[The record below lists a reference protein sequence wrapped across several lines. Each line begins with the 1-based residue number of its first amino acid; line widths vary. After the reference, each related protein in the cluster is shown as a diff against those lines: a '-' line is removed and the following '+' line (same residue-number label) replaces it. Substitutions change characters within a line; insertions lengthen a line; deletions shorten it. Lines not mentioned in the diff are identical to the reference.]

1 MHLYLGYAARITP
14 AHAGTTS
21 GAAGSIAYLRDHP
34 RSRGDNIT
42 TESDPSENPGSPP
55 LTRGQHDYIFDG
67 EYLLRITPA
76 HAGTTVKDP
85 NNYAIFYLLDPVFI
99 HFSKL

>member
-1 MHLYLGYAARITP
+1 MEE
-14 AHAGTTS
+14 
-21 GAAGSIAYLRDHP
+21 DHP
-34 RSRGDNIT
+34 RSRGDNT
-42 TESDPSENPGSPP
+42 GNSVRFLSVSGSPP
-55 LTRGQHDYIFDG
+55 LTRGQRKPRQRAG
-67 EYLLRITPA
+67 RKAGITPA